1 MSKNLQERSKYLSYL
16 LRHKPEQANLT
27 LDKEGWC
34 SLDLLLKNTD
44 FTFLELCEIVDTDT
58 KGRYSFDQSANSSIH
73 AKRIR
78 ANQGHSTEKV
88 RLTHKKAVPPVL
100 YHGTTAKAFET
111 IIKQGLEPMSRQH
124 VHLSENLDIAS
135 AVGKRHGKDIVILKI
150 DTAQMLAD
158 GFNFYLSEN
167 GVWLADAV
175 NAKYISQEQC

>member
-44 FTFLELCEIVDTDT
+44 FTFLELCEILDTDS

-73 AKRIR
+73 AKKIR
-78 ANQGHSTEKV
+78 ANQGHSTNVMISYKI
-88 RLTHKKAVPPVL
+88 AVPPIVL

-111 IIKQGLEPMSRQH
+111 IIKQGLKPMSRQH
-124 VHLSENLDIAS
+124 VHLSDNVDTAS

-150 DTAQMLAD
+150 AAKQMLAD